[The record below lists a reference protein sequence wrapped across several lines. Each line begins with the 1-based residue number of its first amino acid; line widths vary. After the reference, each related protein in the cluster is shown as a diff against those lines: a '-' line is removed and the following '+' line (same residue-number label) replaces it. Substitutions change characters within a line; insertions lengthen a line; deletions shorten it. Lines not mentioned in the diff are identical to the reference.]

1 MAEAQTFWA
10 IECTEG
16 DPDFFVCMSCLN
28 DVYRR
33 KVPRECSSCGATSAF
48 ESFTFDSIQDWGTEE
63 LIAKAQSASS
73 GGSPLTD
80 AVAPKQIAQSSPEVD
95 SI

>member
-1 MAEAQTFWA
+1 MTETRTFWPV
-10 IECTEG
+10 ECAEG
-16 DPDFFVCMSCLN
+16 DPDFFVCMNCLS

-33 KVPRECSSCGATSAF
+33 KIPRECFSCGATSAF

-63 LIAKAQSASS
+63 LITKAQSASS
-73 GGSPLTD
+73 DESPLMN
-80 AVAPKQIAQSSPEVD
+80 AVAPEQIAQSSPEAA

>member
-1 MAEAQTFWA
+1 MTETQTFWPV
-10 IECTEG
+10 ECAEG
-16 DPDFFVCMSCLN
+16 DPDFFVCMNCLN

-48 ESFTFDSIQDWGTEE
+48 ESFTFDSIKDWGTEE

-73 GGSPLTD
+73 DGPTLTH
-80 AVAPKQIAQSSPEVD
+80 ATTPEQIAQSPPEAT

>member
-1 MAEAQTFWA
+1 MTETQTFWPV
-10 IECTEG
+10 ECAEG

-73 GGSPLTD
+73 GGSPRTD
-80 AVAPKQIAQSSPEVD
+80 AGPPEQIAQSSPEVD